1 MKGQPFLARLGFALH
16 GIYLAFRREKS
27 VRLQSLAAVGVLAVL
42 SATSAPP
49 LWWALGIVAT
59 ALVIVAEFANAALE
73 SLADRLHPERHP
85 EIKAAK
91 DIAAGA
97 VLVASVAALAV
108 AVAFCFAL
116 GLV

>member
-16 GIYLAFRREKS
+16 GLYLAFGRERS
-27 VRLQSLAAVGVLAVL
+27 FRVHILAAAGVLTALWV
-42 SATSAPP
+42 TSAP
-49 LWWALGIVAT
+49 LVWWALGILAT
-59 ALVIVAEFANAALE
+59 GLVMVAELANSALE

-91 DIAAGA
+91 DIAASA

-108 AVAFCFAL
+108 AFCFAL
-116 GLV
+116 GLF